1 MSPYTQKSLL
11 VVCATSFFAQ
21 TDFVEHTMV
30 APDFDRWMYPYN
42 PVPGVRE
49 MGSTFSS
56 IGSGFDT
63 FDERD
68 AQVLLGFITQ
78 DIVQTGYGSS
88 QYQITEAT
96 LEITI
101 GLDGL
106 ILDTT
111 ADPWE
116 SYDPNGGV
124 VDGDDGRPMEL
135 FGAAFRG
142 GYDGWTFGETG
153 PFPFGASI
161 RERNAYPI
169 SYLNDEPIDVSN
181 NVLDMF
187 DPLPFA
193 VGAAQELSHGD
204 VIPTETVMLF
214 DIDVSDPAIQCYLK
228 SGFDQGL
235 VSFVLTSL
243 HEAQQPGV
251 RKALGLLQP
260 NFHMK
265 ESWAVYFGLADAA
278 QFSFTVQFQEPLSI
292 PEDIDSD
299 GIVGVSD
306 LLSALADWGS
316 CSCCISDLNA
326 DGEVD
331 VSDLLSIIAAW
342 SQ

>member
-1 MSPYTQKSLL
+1 MSHYIQKSLF
-11 VVCATSFFAQ
+11 VITIIVTFARAEL
-21 TDFVEHTMV
+21 VEHTMQT
-30 APDFDRWMYPYN
+30 PDFDRWMYPYN
-42 PVPGVRE
+42 PVPGDRE
-49 MGSTFSS
+49 MASTFSS
-56 IGSGFDT
+56 IGGGFDI

-78 DIVQTGYGSS
+78 DIVQPGYGAS
-88 QYQITEAT
+88 QYDITEAT
-96 LEITI
+96 LRITI

-111 ADPWE
+111 VDLWE
-116 SYDPNGGV
+116 SYDLNSGI
-124 VDGDDGRPMEL
+124 VDDDEGRPMEL

-153 PFPFGASI
+153 SFPFGASI

-169 SYLNDEPIDVSN
+169 SYLNQEPIDVSN

-187 DPLPFA
+187 DPVPFA
-193 VGAAQELSHGD
+193 VASAQGISHGE
-204 VIPTETVMLF
+204 VIPTETVMVF
-214 DIDVSDPAIQCYLK
+214 DIDVSDPAVQCYLK
-228 SGFDQGL
+228 RGFDEGL
-235 VSFVLTSL
+235 VSLVLTSL

-251 RKALGLLQP
+251 RKASGLLQP

-278 QFSFTVQFQEPLSI
+278 QFSFTVQYQEPSPL
-292 PEDIDSD
+292 PEDLD
-299 GIVGVSD
+299 GDGFVGVSD
-306 LLSALADWGS
+306 LLSALADWGL
-316 CSCCISDLNA
+316 CGCCISDLNA